1 MTIMKFPNKKRL
13 DELTQKYSER
23 FITLLNQYGLHP
35 CSLHD
40 YFSDEDAHSV
50 IVHCVRNLLE
60 MQYNVA
66 TLMLKHYQ
74 VFHHGERF
82 AVPTNL
88 YRLDVLF
95 DEKPIASENFLFETI
110 TDSETMDG
118 IIKEQLARNQE
129 SPVFILD
136 FCAQNGA
143 LSVEQSKS
151 CEQDFHQL
159 FNEILAMRDSNGM
172 LQ

>member
-1 MTIMKFPNKKRL
+1 MAIIKFPNNKRL

-60 MQYNVA
+60 MKYNVA
-66 TLMLKHYQ
+66 TLVLKHYQ

-82 AVPTNL
+82 AVPTN
-88 YRLDVLF
+88 
-95 DEKPIASENFLFETI
+95 
-110 TDSETMDG
+110 
-118 IIKEQLARNQE
+118 
-129 SPVFILD
+129 
-136 FCAQNGA
+136 
-143 LSVEQSKS
+143 
-151 CEQDFHQL
+151 
-159 FNEILAMRDSNGM
+159 
-172 LQ
+172 